1 MSRATTFA
9 DVGEGEEKGKDDFWS
24 YVGFTDNDEMGFYA
38 SGGNLSVGSDGKGE
52 FVNERLTYKDG
63 IFKKSDGATFSPTH
77 MNGSQIF
84 MYFPY
89 DENINI
95 DADEENKNT
104 GMELRVINEKDNSV
118 RCVDFLSSTSIEM
131 EKTYDNG
138 NSIAL
143 YGTFTHAFSELII
156 MRGEGFDEP
165 PKGREQITVVLQQ
178 PVTHIQVKHTLNEDS
193 WSCTP
198 VLVKDDATPDADAK
212 KWVAWQGE
220 NYGKTEQD
228 KVGKPAWYVI
238 VPTLDNPKSTVE
250 YIELYDNEGNL
261 LRVSS
266 LKLDDNTKNVKPG
279 WRYPIEITMKELVPT
294 VNPFRVVPW
303 NDDVDLTDKRERG
316 INNEAEFAAWVR
328 DYNAYLL
335 DRTNTAKSDALL
347 PYGDRFL
354 DAEGNNPSW
363 HFYLL
368 ADLDLNQPLPQ
379 DEDDTS
385 SQLSNDVIIQQLR
398 DTLDGIGTTLV
409 NSKFSNHTIT
419 GLSKTFIG
427 TLASKGLL
435 QNFDFIKPN
444 IINSETS
451 TVPAG
456 IITNEIKDDG
466 SVINCNI
473 KKGVLVNPGGPA
485 GMVAGTMSGG
495 TIKDCTL
502 SGFLVAETTANGDYA
517 KIIGEDPT
525 GNATLEGND
534 ATDVSDEEYDFDAE
548 GNNNP

>member
-38 SGGNLSVGSDGKGE
+38 SGGNLSVGSDGKEE

-95 DADEENKNT
+95 DADGQIMNT
-104 GMELRVINEKDNSV
+104 GMKLRVTNEKDNSV

-228 KVGKPAWYVI
+228 TVGKPAWYVI

-266 LKLDDNTKNVKPG
+266 LKLDGNTKNVKPG

-316 INNEAEFAAWVR
+316 IHNLSEFEAWVR
-328 DYNAYLL
+328 AYHAYLL
-335 DRTNTAKSDALL
+335 GRTNSDALL
-347 PYGDRFL
+347 QYGDRFL
-354 DAEGNNPSW
+354 AAEGNNPSW
-363 HFYLL
+363 HFYVL
-368 ADLDLNQPLPQ
+368 ADLDLTHYQPLPQ

-385 SQLSNDVIIQQLR
+385 SQLSNDVIIQQLS

-435 QNFDFIKPN
+435 QNFDFIEPN

-456 IITNEIKDDG
+456 IITNKIDDG

-502 SGFLVAETTANGDYA
+502 SGLLVAETTANNYA
-517 KIIGEDPT
+517 KIIGKDPT
-525 GNATLEGND
+525 DNATLEGNN
-534 ATDVSDEEYDFDAE
+534 AAGVSDEEYDFDAE